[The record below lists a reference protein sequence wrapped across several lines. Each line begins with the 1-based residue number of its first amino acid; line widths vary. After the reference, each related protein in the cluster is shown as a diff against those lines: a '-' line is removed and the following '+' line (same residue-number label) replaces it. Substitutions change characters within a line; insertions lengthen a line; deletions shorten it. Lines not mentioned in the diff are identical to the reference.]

1 MSECKW
7 CYDEVCVN
15 SDCPFCTEYCPLSDF
30 EGVCKYEDRNKEI
43 NKETKNMKRLFI
55 SCPMKGRTEENI
67 KKSMEQM
74 HKIAEI
80 VFDQE
85 LEVIPS
91 FIEDAPPENAN
102 QAVYF
107 LGKAIQ
113 LMSEADFFI
122 GVEYSRSFKGC
133 NIEKNVAINYG
144 IKFTI
149 VDMHDLMPDAA
160 EIERGSSEACAI
172 CG

>member
-1 MSECKW
+1 
-7 CYDEVCVN
+7 
-15 SDCPFCTEYCPLSDF
+15 
-30 EGVCKYEDRNKEI
+30 
-43 NKETKNMKRLFI
+43 MKKLFI

-113 LMSEADFFI
+113 LMSEADFYI
-122 GVEYSRSFKGC
+122 GVEYTEFFNGC
-133 NIEKNVAINYG
+133 EIENHVARRYG
-144 IKFTI
+144 IKRTF
-149 VDMHDLMPDAA
+149 VDMKDLMPDAA
-160 EIERGSSEACAI
+160 EIERGSNEACAVY
-172 CG
+172 

>member
-1 MSECKW
+1 
-7 CYDEVCVN
+7 
-15 SDCPFCTEYCPLSDF
+15 
-30 EGVCKYEDRNKEI
+30 
-43 NKETKNMKRLFI
+43 MKKLFI

-74 HKIAEI
+74 HRIAEI

-91 FIEDAPPENAN
+91 YVEHCPPENNN
-102 QAVYF
+102 QAVWY

-122 GVEYSRSFKGC
+122 GIEYNEFYKGC
-133 NIEKNVAINYG
+133 VIEADVARYYAIRSTFVKMYE
-144 IKFTI
+144 
-149 VDMHDLMPDAA
+149 MMPDAV
-160 EIERGSSEACAI
+160 EVERKHWASLEKCAPVNPF
-172 CG
+172 